1 MPGGRNS
8 PGDQMAENLTDAQF
22 VDCLSSNQA
31 RLRAYA
37 ISMVRNSV
45 DADDLLQNAC
55 LTLWEKR
62 EQYNSDREFF
72 PWACGFVLI
81 EILRHR
87 RKKATDKLMFDEN
100 LVKTLSA
107 EYLANADDY
116 DMRRE
121 SMHKCLGKLNGE
133 DRGLLEDRYCM
144 NVKPKEISKQRGRP
158 LPTIYGSLSRIRRA
172 LHRCIETN
180 LAQQSHS

>member
-1 MPGGRNS
+1 
-8 PGDQMAENLTDAQF
+8 MAANLTDAQF

-37 ISMVRNSV
+37 ISMVRSPS

-62 EQYNSDREFF
+62 EQYDSDRKFF

-87 RKKATDKLMFDEN
+87 RKMATDKLMFDAELIN
-100 LVKTLSA
+100 TLSE
-107 EYLANADDY
+107 EYLADADAY

-121 SMHKCLGKLNGE
+121 TMHKCLAKLNGE

-144 NVKPKEISKQRGRP
+144 NVKPKEISEMHGLP

-172 LHRCIETN
+172 LHRCIKAN
-180 LAQQSHS
+180 LAQQFHP

>member
-1 MPGGRNS
+1 
-8 PGDQMAENLTDAQF
+8 MAANLTDAQF
-22 VDCLSSNQA
+22 VDCLSSSQA

-37 ISMVRNSV
+37 ISMVRNPT

-62 EQYNSDREFF
+62 DQYDSDRTFF

-100 LVKTLSA
+100 LINTLSE
-107 EYLANADDY
+107 EYLANSDAY
-116 DMRRE
+116 DLRRD
-121 SMHKCLGKLNGE
+121 SMHNCFAKLNDE
-133 DRGLLEDRYCM
+133 DRGLLEDRYCL
-144 NVKPKEISKQRGRP
+144 NVKPKEISKRRGRP

-172 LHRCIETN
+172 LHRCIEAN

>member
-1 MPGGRNS
+1 
-8 PGDQMAENLTDAQF
+8 MAANLTDSQF
-22 VDCLSSNQA
+22 VDFLSSNQA

-37 ISMVRNSV
+37 ISMVRSPV

-55 LTLWEKR
+55 LTLWDKR
-62 EQYNSDREFF
+62 KQYDADREFF

-100 LVKTLSA
+100 LVNTLST
-107 EYLANADDY
+107 EYIANSDDY

-121 SMHKCLGKLNGE
+121 SMHKCLGKLDVN

-144 NVKPKEISKQRGRP
+144 NVKPKEISERRGKP

-172 LHRCIETN
+172 LHRCIEAK

>member
-1 MPGGRNS
+1 
-8 PGDQMAENLTDAQF
+8 MAKYLSDSQF
-22 VDCLSSNQA
+22 VECLSSHQA

-37 ISMVRNSV
+37 ISMVRSSA

-62 EQYNSDREFF
+62 EQYDSARDFF

-81 EILRHR
+81 EVLRHR

-100 LVKTLSA
+100 LLNTLSA
-107 EYLANADDY
+107 EYIANSDDL

-121 SMHKCLGKLNGE
+121 SMHKCLGKLNAE
-133 DRGLLEDRYCM
+133 DRELLRDRYCM
-144 NVKPKEISKQRGRP
+144 NVKPKEISDRRSRP
-158 LPTIYGSLSRIRRA
+158 LPTIYGALSRIRRA
-172 LHRCIETN
+172 LHRCIEAN
-180 LAQQSHS
+180 LAQQTHT

>member
-1 MPGGRNS
+1 
-8 PGDQMAENLTDAQF
+8 MAANLTDAQF

-37 ISMVRNSV
+37 ISMVRNPT

-62 EQYNSDREFF
+62 ERYDADRDFF

-87 RKKATDKLMFDEN
+87 RKQATDKLMFDEN
-100 LVKTLSA
+100 LITTLAA
-107 EYLANADDY
+107 EYLANSEEY
-116 DMRRE
+116 DTRRE
-121 SMHKCLGKLNGE
+121 SMHKCLSKLGVE
-133 DRGLLEDRYCM
+133 DRGLLEDRYCL
-144 NVKPKEISKQRGRP
+144 NVKPKEMSELRGKP

-172 LHRCIETN
+172 LHRCIEASM
-180 LAQQSHS
+180 AQQSHS